1 LPSPE
6 SKLQTN
12 VVKHR
17 LKAGEIV
24 YGTSLGTCLEPEV
37 AIVLASAGVEFFFI
51 DTEHSATSYA
61 QIQVLCRTARGA
73 GLIPMVRVTHNEPS
87 LISRA
92 LDVGAMGIIV
102 PRVHSAAEARA
113 AIDAVKFPPHGHR
126 GFGLGSI
133 VTDLKGRR
141 APEEIESSDR
151 ETMAVLMIESCE
163 GLDAVDEIVKVEGVD
178 ALFIG
183 PYDLSLALGIVE
195 DFANPLFQH
204 AVEKV
209 IDAANK
215 VGVAAGLQ
223 SSDMS
228 MLAWVRELGARFLMY
243 GSDISV
249 LLSGYESAIAELKS
263 LPQAVS

>member
-1 LPSPE
+1 
-6 SKLQTN
+6 
-12 VVKHR
+12 
-17 LKAGEIV
+17 
-24 YGTSLGTCLEPEV
+24 
-37 AIVLASAGVEFFFI
+37 
-51 DTEHSATSYA
+51 
-61 QIQVLCRTARGA
+61 
-73 GLIPMVRVTHNEPS
+73 
-87 LISRA
+87 
-92 LDVGAMGIIV
+92 
-102 PRVHSAAEARA
+102 
-113 AIDAVKFPPHGHR
+113 
-126 GFGLGSI
+126 
-133 VTDLKGRR
+133 
-141 APEEIESSDR
+141 
-151 ETMAVLMIESCE
+151 MAVLMIESCE